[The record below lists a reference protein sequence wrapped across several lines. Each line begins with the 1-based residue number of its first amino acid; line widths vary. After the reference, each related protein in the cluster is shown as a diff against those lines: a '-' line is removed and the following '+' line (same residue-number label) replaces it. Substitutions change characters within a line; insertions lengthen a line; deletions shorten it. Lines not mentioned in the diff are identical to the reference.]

1 MIVSVLALS
10 VSLAAPGEACAI
22 ELECVAA
29 PALISAPRFETD
41 EARVLETGALRDLTV
56 DAAALWQDGTDP
68 AQPAPASDA
77 APDAVATLPQE
88 AEAGE
93 DTGNEIVVEGEV
105 GAPVGDP
112 AEKLNAATY
121 KAVEAVDIALVEPIA
136 SFYDKGIPKPI
147 RRGLGNFLRNLGEPI
162 NFLNFM
168 LQLKP
173 GKAVKTLGRFA
184 INTTIGLV
192 GVFDVAKKKPFNLRY
207 EYNGLANTLGYY
219 GVGPGPYLYLP
230 FMGSTTV
237 RDLIGRIVDL
247 SIIPFVAGKPFNSPY
262 YAIPVG
268 ALTSLESR
276 IETDAQIDAIRERC
290 GDGYAANRDLY
301 LIQRKIEINRLRGR
315 TSDNLGEIQERLEF
329 NCDIEIDP
337 TYRPRKGEGF
347 VKGATTLLEE
357 PAGSTTESP
366 ATEGMTPEADVPVAP
381 PYAPGSA
388 IGQGGSVADEQPV
401 APANDNQSSDP
412 VAAPQQGEA
421 AAQ

>member
-10 VSLAAPGEACAI
+10 VSLAAPGQACAT
-22 ELECVAA
+22 ELDCVAA
-29 PALISAPRFETD
+29 PALLSAPGFELAD
-41 EARVLETGALRDLTV
+41 QGALETGALRDLSV
-56 DAAALWQDGTDP
+56 DVALLYQDGTDP
-68 AQPAPASDA
+68 AQPVPGSGA
-77 APDAVATLPQE
+77 APYAVATQPQE
-88 AEAGE
+88 ADSGE
-93 DTGNEIVVEGEV
+93 ETGNEIVVEGEV
-105 GAPVGDP
+105 GTPVGDP
-112 AEKLNAATY
+112 AEKLNAVTY
-121 KAVEAVDIALVEPIA
+121 KAVEAVDLALVEPIA
-136 SFYDKGIPKPI
+136 NIYDKGIPKPI

-237 RDLIGRIVDL
+237 RDLIGRVVDL

-262 YAIPVG
+262 YAVPVG

-301 LIQRKIEINRLRGR
+301 LIQRKIEIDRLRGR
-315 TSDNLGEIQERLEF
+315 SSDNLGEIQERLEF
-329 NCDIEIDP
+329 NCDIEIKPD
-337 TYRPRKGEGF
+337 YRPRKGEGF
-347 VKGATTLLEE
+347 VKGATTLLEDPAAQSPDAAPMAE
-357 PAGSTTESP
+357 PA
-366 ATEGMTPEADVPVAP
+366 PEADVPVAP
-381 PYAPGSA
+381 QYAPGSA
-388 IGQGGSVADEQPV
+388 IGLDGSVAEPTSAEIPAE
-401 APANDNQSSDP
+401 AP
-412 VAAPQQGEA
+412 AAPQEA
-421 AAQ
+421 EPAVQ